1 MSSINDT
8 IVALSSAAVAAG
20 QAAVSI
26 VRLSGPQTFAV
37 IRRLASDSAI
47 PAQRGLFHVPIKIE
61 GLAVPAC
68 VYLFPSPHSYTGQ
81 DLAELHIAA
90 AGAAV
95 EAVHRA
101 LLSWVRAA
109 EPGEFTL
116 RAYLN
121 GRMDLSQAE
130 AVAQII
136 SGSNAAQVGAAEKLL
151 AGNLS
156 IAVGEI
162 RRQILDILSR
172 LEAGLDFAEEDIE
185 FVTAQQAAEV
195 LTRLAGRLE
204 DLLGSTI
211 QYERMIDLPSAGIAG
226 SVSAGKSSLLNALLG
241 RDRSIVSG
249 RGATTRDVLAEI
261 LPLGDLDCVLFDCAG
276 LTSEGSEDPLDALAR
291 QAARTALQGAD
302 AVLFCVD
309 VAKETLTDDN
319 AVYSILE
326 GRPFLALAAQCDKVP
341 ADILAARLER
351 LRRAFGFSFL
361 PTSAH
366 TGMGLDALKSRLR
379 EILLT
384 VRQGAG
390 EADQRI
396 AINQRHR
403 QILSEASAAL
413 AEAKGEIANGRTEIA
428 AMCLRTAWG
437 RLGGIERED
446 IEERI
451 LDQIF
456 SRFCVGK

>member
-1 MSSINDT
+1 MNSEDT
-8 IVALSSAAVAAG
+8 IVAISSAVPPAG

-26 VRLSGPQTFAV
+26 VRLSGPEAFAA
-37 IRRLASDSAI
+37 IRRFLTDSAI
-47 PAQRGLFHVPIKIE
+47 PYQRGLFHVPIHIQ
-61 GLAVPAC
+61 GLVIPAC
-68 VYLFPSPHSYTGQ
+68 VYVFPSPHSYTGQ
-81 DLAELHIAA
+81 DMAEVHITA
-90 AGAAV
+90 AGPVV
-95 EAVHRA
+95 EAVHQA
-101 LLSWVRAA
+101 LLSWARQA

-156 IAVGEI
+156 IAVADI
-162 RRQILDILSR
+162 RRQILDLLSR

-185 FVTAQQAAEV
+185 FISAEQAAEV
-195 LTRLAGRLE
+195 LARLAGRLE

-226 SVSAGKSSLLNALLG
+226 AVSAGKSSLLNALLG
-241 RDRSIVSG
+241 RDRSMVSA

-276 LTSEGSEDPLDALAR
+276 LTPEETDNPLDALAR
-291 QAARTALQGAD
+291 QAARSALAGAD
-302 AVLFCVD
+302 LVLFCVD
-309 VAKETLTDDN
+309 VAKENLEEDRS
-319 AVYSILE
+319 VYSMLA
-326 GRPFLALAAQCDKVP
+326 GRPFLALAAQCDKVA
-341 ADILAARLER
+341 ADMLSARLER
-351 LRRAFGFSFL
+351 LRRAFGFAFL
-361 PTSAH
+361 PTSAR
-366 TGMGLDALKSRLR
+366 GGRGLDALKARLR
-379 EILLT
+379 EVLLNL
-384 VRQGAG
+384 RRGAA

-396 AINQRHR
+396 AVNQRHR

-413 AEAKGEIANGRTEIA
+413 AEAKGEIGNGRPEIA

-446 IEERI
+446 IEEQI